1 MADDRELRLTP
12 QREAVL
18 AVVREARDHPTAA
31 QIYNRVRDSNP
42 GIAYATVYNALG
54 YLIKNGMVRE
64 LKFGDSASRYDGR
77 LDPHLHVICQSCG
90 QLSEAEISLSHE
102 VLHDAETATGYTLKG
117 HVLQLFGVC
126 PSCRNGS
133 H

>member
-1 MADDRELRLTP
+1 MPVPEEVRLTP

-18 AVVREARDHPTAA
+18 AVVRSARDHPTAA
-31 QIYNRVRDSNP
+31 QIYSRVRENNP

-54 YLIKNGMVRE
+54 YLVKNGLVRE

-77 LDPHLHVICQSCG
+77 LDPHLHVICSACG
-90 QLSEAEISLSHE
+90 RLSEAEITLPGE
-102 VLHDAETATGYTLKG
+102 VMQAAEAATGYHLRG
-117 HVLQLFGVC
+117 HVLQLFGIC
-126 PSCRNGS
+126 PACRNGA